1 MRRVS
6 LLVLI
11 AFGSAGG
18 YAAAETASEVV
29 VAAAAMSSCTCYYTY
44 DEECPKGF
52 VCTENWDPIG
62 CIRMKP
68 KGGAWAGKCNV
79 KDEQKKV
86 RPCDATCTEKKG
98 TVCTGQDAVEIANTL
113 DLWRQAM
120 TRPAEQGGGL
130 IDPGLTAQARAAA
143 LSAACIEYLG
153 WRTLA
158 VLELCRGHEI
168 TDHTD
173 PDHDALEEH
182 VLANLAGDTCRIE
195 SGNLCLQA
203 IESGVTQGAAAVDPI
218 VDRIPGVCPDG
229 LPLASPG
236 PGYENVSPLDA
247 VKDRLRTTV
256 GGLQAPTPTPTEES
270 NGGRSPK

>member
-1 MRRVS
+1 MRRAFA
-6 LLVLI
+6 LALI
-11 AFGSAGG
+11 AFGSAAG
-18 YAAAETASEVV
+18 YA
-29 VAAAAMSSCTCYYTY
+29 AAAAMSSCTCYYTY

-86 RPCDATCTEKKG
+86 RPCDATCTEKKKG
-98 TVCTGQDAVEIANTL
+98 TSVCTGQNAVEIANTL

-120 TRPAEQGGGL
+120 TAPAERGGGL
-130 IDPGLTAQARAAA
+130 IDPVLTAQARAAA
-143 LSAACIEYLG
+143 LSSACIEYLG

-168 TDHTD
+168 ADHTD

-182 VLANLAGDTCRIE
+182 VLADLSGDPCRIE
-195 SGNLCLQA
+195 AGNLCIQA
-203 IESGVTQGAAAVDPI
+203 IETGVSQGPAAVNPI
-218 VDRIPGVCPDG
+218 VDRIPGVCPNG
-229 LPLASPG
+229 LPLASAG
-236 PGYENVSPLDA
+236 PGYETVAPLEA

-256 GGLQAPTPTPTEES
+256 EGLQEPTPTSTEERS
-270 NGGRSPK
+270 GARGSKRRPGGA